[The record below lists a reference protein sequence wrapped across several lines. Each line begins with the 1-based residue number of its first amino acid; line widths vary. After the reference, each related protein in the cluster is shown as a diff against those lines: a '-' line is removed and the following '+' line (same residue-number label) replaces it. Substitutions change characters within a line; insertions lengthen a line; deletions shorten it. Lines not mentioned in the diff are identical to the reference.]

1 MKKEWRLFSLAV
13 GFFTRIPMPAVPDFQ
28 ESDLNHS
35 VKYFPLVGLLVGA
48 LAALVYWLAA
58 KVLPIEI
65 AVILSMIATIYATGC
80 FHEDGLAD
88 AADGLGGG
96 WEKEQV
102 LTIMQDSR
110 IGSYGAAAM
119 VLALLTKFESLSH
132 ISPLL
137 MPMVLITGHALSR
150 YAAVLVIYTQ
160 VYVRSSGK
168 SKPLAT
174 RLSTGELL
182 LASLF
187 GLVPLIFLPPYLLW
201 AILPVA
207 LVWGWFSYKLKRRI
221 GGYTGDCL
229 GAMQQLTE
237 IAFYLGILGSIGL
250 QLWSLS

>member
-1 MKKEWRLFSLAV
+1 MNKEWRLFSLAV
-13 GFFTRIPMPAVPDFQ
+13 GFFTRVPMPSVPDFQ

-35 VKYFPLVGLLVGA
+35 VKYFPLVGLLVGV

-58 KVLPIEI
+58 KILPTEI

-119 VLALLTKFESLSH
+119 ILALLAKFESLNH

-137 MPMVLITGHALSR
+137 TPVVLIAGHALSR

-174 RLSTGELL
+174 KLSTAELV

-187 GLVPLIFLPPYLLW
+187 GLGPLVFLSLHLLW
-201 AILPVA
+201 AVLPVA
-207 LVWGWFSYKLKRRI
+207 LVWVWFSHKLKRRI

-237 IAFYLGILGSIGL
+237 IAFYLGILGSIGF
-250 QLWSLS
+250 QIWSVS

>member
-1 MKKEWRLFSLAV
+1 MRKQWRYFSLAI

-35 VKYFPLVGLLVGA
+35 VKYCPLVGLLVGGF
-48 LAALVYWLAA
+48 AALIYWIAA
-58 KVLPIEI
+58 QLLPIEI
-65 AVILSMIATIYATGC
+65 AVTLSMVATIYATGC

-96 WEKEQV
+96 WEKAQI

-110 IGSYGAAAM
+110 IGTYGAAALIM
-119 VLALLTKFESLSH
+119 ALLIKFECLTH
-132 ISPLL
+132 TP
-137 MPMVLITGHALSR
+137 PMLVPVALVTAHALSR

-174 RLSTGELL
+174 NLSNGDLL
-182 LASLF
+182 IASLF
-187 GLVPLIFLPPYLLW
+187 GLGPLLLLSPALLW
-201 AILPVA
+201 ALLPAA
-207 LVWGWFSYKLKRRI
+207 LVWAWFSNTLKRRL

-237 IAFYLGILGSIGL
+237 IAFYLGLLGAIGL
-250 QLWSLS
+250 QLGSAS